1 MFVQLLKDFVGRK
14 AGERI
19 DVAEADARLSSSG
32 HRPGRQR

>member
-19 DVAEADARLSSSG
+19 DVAEADAKAVTPRTSS
-32 HRPGRQR
+32 